1 MVELDIT
8 EKAPYVSI
16 QPQDRDDTPPPVLAP
31 KQRTLKDKLGLYN
44 IFVLSLG
51 TVAILLAVGFL
62 VFVWAVAINSTN
74 GGSLPPLW
82 RIIAERK
89 WVSRV
94 VTLCSIVVRVAAA
107 AQLCVFAAIVAALIL
122 ERVGASTEDL
132 PLLSMIRC
140 ANTGPN
146 ALIWNVVHTMGT
158 GTQVGYSILITVTI
172 LNALVMQFTS
182 TLLLADLDPK
192 YIVLQNVTRDTY
204 FSMPSLDGTGDDG
217 AGAGINP
224 YAGSDPCTTW
234 NASLCVLGAGYGRI
248 LDGISPEDASDGGI
262 TGATTAQLLLNAI
275 RAPSYEVY
283 FTERNATT
291 LEQQESTA
299 APWARFGN
307 ADVIFDLSLC
317 FINPLPRDYE
327 ASAWSASD
335 ASSDVATT
343 VTAGKEPGR
352 LVYDTSKI
360 QTMLGV
366 DDKDLSPEQRQLLT
380 LVPPTNWNA
389 SRMVNRQNIPN
400 PSRLTESLAKA
411 GADEHMGATYQFVPW
426 SLPEDAMHRSH
437 VALVQH
443 ILSKTNNPALALQAL
458 WTILLELAYY
468 DVLPLY
474 NIKSPATYGLAREV
488 LIPVQWNCF
497 AAVMGILGLHLVL
510 LSVALVLFVTRSEMS
525 LLGNAWQAVS
535 QVLST
540 DTADAVHHGAMATDD
555 EVKDTFRGSG
565 VAEGRILIAKSETSG
580 RTEAVT
586 IVRRR

>member
-1 MVELDIT
+1 MVRDKEEVAFCPALIANRRTGSQSYPRFAEYRSTAATQGSNFTDSGKLYRGFLPLVNANERNVLRNYSGPMTVVDLRTVCVEPRLSNITFNRLDEGHASLTGSMDLTDVHPAIST
-8 EKAPYVSI
+8 IGS
-16 QPQDRDDTPPPVLAP
+16 D
-31 KQRTLKDKLGLYN
+31 LYN
-44 IFVLSLG
+44 DPP
-51 TVAILLAVGFL
+51 
-62 VFVWAVAINSTN
+62 STAFN
-74 GGSLPPLW
+74 CT
-82 RIIAERK
+82 A
-89 WVSRV
+89 
-94 VTLCSIVVRVAAA
+94 
-107 AQLCVFAAIVAALIL
+107 
-122 ERVGASTEDL
+122 
-132 PLLSMIRC
+132 
-140 ANTGPN
+140 
-146 ALIWNVVHTMGT
+146 
-158 GTQVGYSILITVTI
+158 
-172 LNALVMQFTS
+172 
-182 TLLLADLDPK
+182 
-192 YIVLQNVTRDTY
+192 
-204 FSMPSLDGTGDDG
+204 PSLDFTD
-217 AGAGINP
+217 
-224 YAGSDPCTTW
+224 YSTTW

-327 ASAWSASD
+327 VSAWSASD

-555 EVKDTFRGSG
+555 EVKDTFKGSG

>member
-16 QPQDRDDTPPPVLAP
+16 QPQDRDDTRSPVLAP

-146 ALIWNVVHTMGT
+146 ALIWYAATCLQVAHKTWTDLIFTRNVVHTMGT

-224 YAGSDPCTTW
+224 YAGSDPW
-234 NASLCVLGAGYGRI
+234 YV
-248 LDGISPEDASDGGI
+248 
-262 TGATTAQLLLNAI
+262 I
-275 RAPSYEVY
+275 RKKLHS
-283 FTERNATT
+283 
-291 LEQQESTA
+291 
-299 APWARFGN
+299 
-307 ADVIFDLSLC
+307 
-317 FINPLPRDYE
+317 
-327 ASAWSASD
+327 
-335 ASSDVATT
+335 
-343 VTAGKEPGR
+343 
-352 LVYDTSKI
+352 
-360 QTMLGV
+360 
-366 DDKDLSPEQRQLLT
+366 
-380 LVPPTNWNA
+380 
-389 SRMVNRQNIPN
+389 
-400 PSRLTESLAKA
+400 
-411 GADEHMGATYQFVPW
+411 
-426 SLPEDAMHRSH
+426 
-437 VALVQH
+437 VQH
-443 ILSKTNNPALALQAL
+443 
-458 WTILLELAYY
+458 
-468 DVLPLY
+468 
-474 NIKSPATYGLAREV
+474 
-488 LIPVQWNCF
+488 
-497 AAVMGILGLHLVL
+497 
-510 LSVALVLFVTRSEMS
+510 
-525 LLGNAWQAVS
+525 
-535 QVLST
+535 
-540 DTADAVHHGAMATDD
+540 
-555 EVKDTFRGSG
+555 
-565 VAEGRILIAKSETSG
+565 
-580 RTEAVT
+580 
-586 IVRRR
+586 